1 MEFWGVEV
9 KPGQTVYCDANKEH
23 VIHFSQVALGE
34 TEKGSVST
42 LVTGKIGDQKVVIGT
57 LSAESH
63 PQIPYD
69 LIFEKRFE
77 LSHSSKTASVFACGY
92 KVRMPICESDSSE
105 DEDEV
110 ETVNNRVINPIVDNV
125 VKLPTPTTKDDKKVA
140 DNPDSDED
148 DSDTCT
154 DSDDYDP
161 TDDEYGSSGDDTDS
175 EEDGTGREEMDT
187 SSEEDSTDEE
197 DKDSTKPCALQPE
210 DGKETVAETALK
222 IAASEDTSNKEDSN
236 DEEDKNTHKP
246 EGGNK
251 RAAETELKA
260 PASDKKAK
268 IETPS
273 GQDTDD
279 KKAVHVATPHPAKQA
294 GKQNGKSTKYV
305 GGSHACKSCSRT
317 FGSDSALKSH
327 EKAKHA

>member
-42 LVTGKIGDQKVVIGT
+42 LVTVKIGDQKVVIGT

-63 PQIPYD
+63 PQIPCD

-105 DEDEV
+105 DE
-110 ETVNNRVINPIVDNV
+110 DNV

-197 DKDSTKPCALQPE
+197 DKDST
-210 DGKETVAETALK
+210 
-222 IAASEDTSNKEDSN
+222 
-236 DEEDKNTHKP
+236 KP